1 MKTINVIGW
10 HIGNPDTISKAIID
24 AIYDADVIVSES
36 GLDYNTGDSGWWQ
49 NNETT
54 SQPFMIDNDHKL
66 VNYYDIEKAGF
77 EEFLKS
83 HSNIAII
90 VFEGMPGI
98 QDPGSRLISAAFKMG
113 GFTIKATPGPDAPS
127 SAMAVSGFDGE
138 GFIFAGYPQKD
149 KEQALDKLRRVSFIR
164 NFPIV
169 MFFKDYQ
176 LNIILESIEEVF
188 GPDENVTMTINLS
201 REDSSIVSGTVK
213 ELINSY
219 TINNVRDFEQN
230 KCALV
235 IENRTRDEN
244 S

>member
-1 MKTINVIGW
+1 VKTINVIGW
-10 HIGNPDTISKAIID
+10 HIGNPETISKAIID

-36 GLDYNTGDSGWWQ
+36 GLDYNTGDSGWWH
-49 NNETT
+49 NNETK
-54 SQPFMIDNDHKL
+54 SQQFMLDNDHKL
-66 VNYYDIEKAGF
+66 VNYYDIEQSGF
-77 EEFLKS
+77 EDFLES
-83 HSNIAII
+83 HNNIAII

-98 QDPGSRLISAAFKMG
+98 QDPGCRLISAAFKMG
-113 GFTIKATPGPDAPS
+113 GFNIKVTPGPDAPS
-127 SAMAVSGFDGE
+127 SAMAASGFDGE

-176 LNIILESIEEVF
+176 LDIILESIKEVF
-188 GPDENVTMTINLS
+188 GPEEMVTMTINLS
-201 REDSSIVSGTVK
+201 REDSSIVSGTVT
-213 ELINSY
+213 ELMNSY
-219 TINNVRDFEQN
+219 TISNVRDFEQN